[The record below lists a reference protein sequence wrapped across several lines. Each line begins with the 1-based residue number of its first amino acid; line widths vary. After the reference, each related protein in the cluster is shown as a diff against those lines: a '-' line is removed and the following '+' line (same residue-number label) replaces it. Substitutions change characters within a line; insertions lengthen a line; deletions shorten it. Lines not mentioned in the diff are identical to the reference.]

1 MAAEMIDALPDD
13 RDISDLL
20 PDPENLR
27 KHNARNIGM
36 IQEGIHEVGLARSIV
51 VDEDLVVLAGNGVVE
66 AAAAAGIRRV
76 RVIHADGDEIIAVQ
90 RSGLSEEQKKRLA
103 IYDNR
108 TSELSQWDAEA
119 LRNLMEL
126 EPEMTEGLWY
136 DDELARD
143 LARLERSADPFA
155 PNVDPLTSS
164 HKTTEEEVR
173 AARKKLDE
181 AFRGKDDYKPVTC
194 PECGHEFYVNPDDVP
209 PDD

>member
-1 MAAEMIDALPDD
+1 LIDTEGMEYQPA
-13 RDISDLL
+13 DISELL

-90 RSGLSEEQKKRLA
+90 RSGLTEEQKKRLA

-126 EPEMTEGLWY
+126 QPEMTEGLWF
-136 DDELARD
+136 DDELERD
-143 LARLERSADPFA
+143 LARLERAGDPFS
-155 PNVDPLTSS
+155 PNVDPLASS
-164 HKTTEEEVR
+164 HQTTEAEVV
-173 AARKKLDE
+173 AARKKMDE
-181 AFRGKDDYKPVTC
+181 AFRGTGEYKPVTC
-194 PECGHEFYVNPDDVP
+194 PECGHEFYVNPSDVP
-209 PDD
+209 DDE